1 MTTEPSALTGME
13 RDRWDRAV
21 GDYEA
26 LLGRATRQFV
36 DSLLDLAA
44 VGAGTAVLDAGS
56 GPGDL
61 AIAAAGRGATVV
73 AADLSARMLERVRE
87 RAPEIATLH
96 VDGTGLPLDDG
107 AVDAVVAGFLLNH
120 VDDARA
126 TLAELRRVLRPGG
139 RLAATIWDVP
149 ERARHN
155 GLIFEAVAATLGGL
169 PVTPRP
175 SRPLVASED
184 ALRELLEGAGFV
196 ETSADRVDGTL
207 AVADPAELLDLVARS
222 TALSAEL
229 VAAVPGEL
237 RPRLDGE
244 LARRMKPYRDGPA
257 FILPTPALLFG
268 GRVPQS

>member
-1 MTTEPSALTGME
+1 MPDPSALTGME
-13 RDRWDRAV
+13 RDRWDRAA

-36 DSLLDLAA
+36 DPLLDLAA
-44 VGAGTAVLDAGS
+44 VGAGTAVLDAGC

-61 AIAAAGRGATVV
+61 AIAAARRGATVV
-73 AADLSARMLERVRE
+73 AADLSARMLERLRE

-96 VDGTGLPLDDG
+96 VDGTALPLGDG

-155 GLIFEAVAATLGGL
+155 GLIFEAVAATLGAL
-169 PVTPRP
+169 PAT
-175 SRPLVASED
+175 ED

-207 AVADPAELLDLVARS
+207 TVADPAELLDLVARS